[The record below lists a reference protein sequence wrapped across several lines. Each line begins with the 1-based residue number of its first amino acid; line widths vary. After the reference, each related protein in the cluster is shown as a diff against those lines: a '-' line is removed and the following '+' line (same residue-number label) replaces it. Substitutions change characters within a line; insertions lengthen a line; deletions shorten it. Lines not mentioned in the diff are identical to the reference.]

1 MLRPA
6 PWHPDA
12 FQHPAHIIA
21 LFSSGTKKELF
32 LPIYQ
37 QIITLCS

>member
-1 MLRPA
+1 M
-6 PWHPDA
+6 A